1 MNTSLN
7 ISDKIEPE
15 HKTALLKINDI
26 LLRLDVPF
34 FIVGALARDFV
45 MEFLHNVKAPRMT
58 MDVDLAVRIESWD
71 NYEKIQKNLMANGFK
86 RSRERQR
93 FEYGQ
98 TLVDI
103 VPFGKITDE
112 RGAISW
118 PPDHDIVMS
127 VAGFEDAYNCATKI
141 QISIQPKLE
150 IRVPTI
156 PGMAIMKLLSWDD
169 AYPDRTKDALDLY
182 FLLLHYK
189 DTDIVEKIFVD
200 NKKIFDEE
208 GFDELKTSIR
218 LLGQD
223 MAKICNTDT
232 LDKINQIL
240 GAETAEDSKFRLV
253 MDMMAHEHDFENILT
268 NLDKLRQ
275 GINEI

>member
-15 HKTALLKINDI
+15 HKTALLIINGI
-26 LLRLDVPF
+26 LSGIDVPF

-45 MEFLHNVKAPRMT
+45 MEFLHDVKAPRMT
-58 MDVDLAVRIESWD
+58 MDIDLAVRIESWD
-71 NYEKIQKNLMANGFK
+71 NYEKIQEALTASGFK
-86 RSRERQR
+86 KSRERQR

-112 RGAISW
+112 KTEISW
-118 PPDHDIVMS
+118 PPEHEIIMS
-127 VAGFEDAYNCATKI
+127 VAGFEDAYHCSTKI
-141 QISIQPKLE
+141 QVSTQPNLE

-156 PGMAIMKLLSWDD
+156 PGMAIMKLLSWEDTFP
-169 AYPDRTKDALDLY
+169 ARSKDALDLY
-182 FLLLHYK
+182 FLLHHYK
-189 DTDIVEKIFVD
+189 DTDIVERIFVE

-208 GFDELKTSIR
+208 GFDEIKTSIR

-223 MAKICNTDT
+223 MAKICSSET
-232 LDKINQIL
+232 LDKINKIL
-240 GAETAEDSKFRLV
+240 KVETAEDSKFKLV
-253 MDMMAHEHDFENILT
+253 IDMMAQKHDFEDVLS
-268 NLDKLRQ
+268 NLEKLRQ
-275 GINEI
+275 GLDEI